1 MANIKNVVK
10 VMNFHS
16 LLRVDKSKKRAE
28 SFFSTEKELDLVISR
43 IIYNK
48 NLNLDKKVLKPNNN
62 GDVLNIYIGNDFG
75 FCGNFNSVLNSNLKS
90 DKNSKKI
97 VIGKKLISDVDNL
110 ILFIDKEEFIN
121 RFAEIEEIINNSL
134 EKNECKEINV
144 IYNHYN
150 NINDLEFRKKTI
162 FPIIFDEEE
171 GNEFNE
177 DFVIEADINTIII
190 KLISVYL
197 CYQIK
202 ILEQNSLAA
211 ENVMRQRTTTESIKK
226 ISSLEE
232 EKEIYDRKIR
242 KYKSFQKQLS
252 VSKNVEKEE

>member
-1 MANIKNVVK
+1 M
-10 VMNFHS
+10 
-16 LLRVDKSKKRAE
+16 
-28 SFFSTEKELDLVISR
+28 
-43 IIYNK
+43 
-48 NLNLDKKVLKPNNN
+48 
-62 GDVLNIYIGNDFG
+62 
-75 FCGNFNSVLNSNLKS
+75 
-90 DKNSKKI
+90 
-97 VIGKKLISDVDNL
+97 DNL